1 MEQRKNINVPISDPV
16 RDAFLRSSVVARTI
30 SFEKNRVTAPQKEDQ
45 PGQKELSQFR
55 QLLETV
61 LHPNL
66 PAKELVSSIVKTALE
81 VQLGKSFTLTQGFDK
96 MVEKLSGAIMA
107 DPPLRRQALA
117 TVSIVL
123 ENKSVHGG
131 NIKNG

>member
-1 MEQRKNINVPISDPV
+1 MEQKNIANVPLSDPA
-16 RDAFLRSSVVARTI
+16 RDAFLRSSVI
-30 SFEKNRVTAPQKEDQ
+30 SGKLSFEKDRIKEQKAPVQQ
-45 PGQKELSQFR
+45 NSASQFR
-55 QLLETV
+55 QQLEAV

-66 PAKELVSSIVKTALE
+66 PAKDLIASIVRTALE
-81 VQLGKSFTLTQGFDK
+81 VQMGKTFTLTNGFDK
-96 MVEKLSGAIMA
+96 MVEKISAVIMA

>member
-1 MEQRKNINVPISDPV
+1 MEQIKDVNVPIGDAV
-16 RDAFLRSSVVARTI
+16 RDAFLRSSVVAKTL
-30 SFEKNRVTAPQKEDQ
+30 SFEKDRVKEPQK
-45 PGQKELSQFR
+45 KESLQQDGISQFR
-55 QLLETV
+55 QQLETV

-66 PAKELVSSIVKTALE
+66 PAKDLISSIVKTALE
-81 VQLGKSFTLTQGFDK
+81 VQMGKSFTLTKGFDK
-96 MVEKLSGAIMA
+96 MVEKISAAIMA

-123 ENKSVHGG
+123 ENKSVHSG

>member
-1 MEQRKNINVPISDPV
+1 MEQNNIENARINGSA
-16 RDAFLRSSVVARTI
+16 RDAFLRSSVI
-30 SFEKNRVTAPQKEDQ
+30 SGKLSFEKDRIKDPRQNTDLQQDGA
-45 PGQKELSQFR
+45 SQFR
-55 QLLETV
+55 QQLEAV

-66 PAKELVSSIVKTALE
+66 PAKELIATIVKTALE
-81 VQLGKSFTLTQGFDK
+81 IQMGKSFTLTNGFGK
-96 MVEKLSGAIMA
+96 MIEKISAAIMA